1 LLCTSASAPKAWP
14 LLAYRILYSGICRLW
29 TLNVR
34 AFLPKDNPHS
44 FSIASYNYA
53 LLTKM
58 LATSSQYGSIIR
70 SSSLVSLFKSWIPR
84 INWVNTT
91 IIVSVPII
99 SMIGMFTTELQR
111 PTLYWS
117 LAYYMFTGIGI
128 TAGYHRLWA
137 HKSYDAN
144 FITRFVL
151 MLAGSGALQ
160 GSIKW
165 WCGGHRV
172 HHRFTDT
179 PKDPYN
185 SHGGFWYAHVGWMLI
200 KPDPAN
206 HAKSD
211 IRDLNADPIIRFQ
224 HTYYLFVG
232 PFMAFVFPTLVA
244 GLGWGDWM
252 GGQKNKQTN
261 SCTAMQ
267 SSRQG
272 SSSDSEHACG
282 ILLLGSA
289 ASKSECSLFFP
300 FVYFSVFFFSVRLLL
315 RWCLPSLLRSPL
327 YLLRELRCALLRRAH
342 VRRRP
347 HAARPRGDCAADL
360 RRGLPQLPPRI
371 PQ

>member
-1 LLCTSASAPKAWP
+1 M
-14 LLAYRILYSGICRLW
+14 
-29 TLNVR
+29 R

-252 GGQKNKQTN
+252 GGQKNKQT
-261 SCTAMQ
+261 
-267 SSRQG
+267 
-272 SSSDSEHACG
+272 
-282 ILLLGSA
+282 A
-289 ASKSECSLFFP
+289 AQRCKAVDKEAAATVSMRVEFC
-300 FVYFSVFFFSVRLLL
+300 
-315 RWCLPSLLRSPL
+315 CLDL
-327 YLLRELRCALLRRAH
+327 
-342 VRRRP
+342 
-347 HAARPRGDCAADL
+347 RPRNL
-360 RRGLPQLPPRI
+360 
-371 PQ
+371 